1 MTCLKHFVLTL
12 FSDSS
17 LFTASYGQ
25 KTYYLQS
32 FLETRIKKMTL
43 MFVLLML
50 QARQN
55 MRKMFSSVELM
66 KILSSMGGEYM
77 IMFLVTTSKQH
88 YVMKRRGRTVTG
100 LGLYTPKMY
109 CHHNQLNRMET
120 MIELQKLVTPLQCLQ
135 WHIWALK
142 IRRICGA

>member
-1 MTCLKHFVLTL
+1 MTCLKHFALTL

-77 IMFLVTTSKQH
+77 IMFLVTTSK
-88 YVMKRRGRTVTG
+88 
-100 LGLYTPKMY
+100 
-109 CHHNQLNRMET
+109 
-120 MIELQKLVTPLQCLQ
+120 
-135 WHIWALK
+135 
-142 IRRICGA
+142 